1 LRLVARAGHRR
12 ALRRQPGQQIKD
24 EMRTKEPKTKKIEI
38 LPASLPKCPTGIHGL
53 DDITLGGLPRGR
65 PTLVCGGAGCGKT
78 LLGMEFLVRG
88 ATQFDEPGVCL
99 SFEETSEELA
109 SNVASLGFD
118 LADLI
123 KRKKLVIDHVYLDRT
138 LIEETGEYDLEALF
152 VRLGHAVDSIGAKRV
167 LLDSVEAL
175 FAGLDNESVLRSELR
190 RLFRWLK
197 DRNLTAVV
205 TGERGQSTL
214 SRHGLEEY
222 ISDCVILLDHQ
233 VTETVLTRRLRVVK
247 YRGSTHGMNEYP
259 FLIEHDGI
267 SVLPVTSMYLNHM
280 ACNERVST
288 GVPALDTMFGGGGYF
303 RGSSILVSGT
313 AGTGKTS
320 LTAHFVDAACAR
332 GEKCVF
338 FSFEESPDQIIRN
351 MRSIGINLARWVEKG
366 LLHFHAVRPTTFGL
380 EMHLVK
386 IHKIIEQVK
395 PRVVVVDPVTGLLHA
410 GTESETRSI
419 LLRLIDY
426 LKEKQITALITTLT
440 GGASAQ
446 EQTEV
451 DISSLVDAWMLLRD
465 IESGGE
471 RNRGLYILKA
481 RGVAHSN
488 QIREFLLTDHGVEL
502 REVYLGEAGMLTG
515 SGRVNQEAKDAS
527 AAILARQEIERNQLL
542 LQRKRMVLDAQ
553 IAALQLNLET
563 DEQDAQQRI
572 TQEKLKIV
580 KWERDRG
587 DMAKSRFADPVPP
600 DHVNGAPARGGRR

>member
-1 LRLVARAGHRR
+1 MRSPAK
-12 ALRRQPGQQIKD
+12 IKA
-24 EMRTKEPKTKKIEI
+24 KKTEI
-38 LPASLPKCPTGIHGL
+38 LPAGLPKCPTGIHGL
-53 DDITLGGLPRGR
+53 DEITLGGLPRGR
-65 PTLVCGGAGCGKT
+65 PTLVCGSAGCGKT

-88 ATQFDEPGVCL
+88 AIEFGEPGVCL
-99 SFEETSEELA
+99 SFEETSGELA

-118 LADLI
+118 LASLI
-123 KRKKLVIDHVYLDRT
+123 KRKMLLIDHVYLDRS

-175 FAGLDNESVLRSELR
+175 FAGLDNESILRSELR

-205 TGERGQSTL
+205 TGERGQATL

-259 FLIEHDGI
+259 FLIESDGI
-267 SVLPVTSMYLNHM
+267 SVLPVTSMYLNHV
-280 ACNERVST
+280 ACNDRVST
-288 GVPALDTMFGGGGYF
+288 GIPALDTMFSGKGYF
-303 RGSSILVSGT
+303 RGNSILVSGT

-338 FSFEESPDQIIRN
+338 FSFEESAGQLIRN
-351 MRSIGINLARWVEKG
+351 MLSIGIDLGRWVKKG

-386 IHKIIEQVK
+386 IHKMIEEIK
-395 PRVVVVDPVTGLLHA
+395 PSIVVVDPVTGLLHA

-426 LKEKQITALITTLT
+426 LKEKQITAIFTTLT
-440 GGASAQ
+440 SGAIAM
-446 EQTEV
+446 EQTEI
-451 DISSLVDAWMLLRD
+451 DISSLVDAWLLLRD

-481 RGVAHSN
+481 RGIAHSN

-515 SGRVNQEAKDAS
+515 SGRLTQEAKDAS
-527 AAILARQEIERNQLL
+527 AAILARQEIERKQLL

-553 IAALQLNLET
+553 IAALQLDLET
-563 DEQDAQQRI
+563 EEQESQQLI
-572 TQEKLKIV
+572 AQEKLKIV

-587 DMAKSRFADPVPP
+587 DMAKSRFGDERPPEHINGILKVPG
-600 DHVNGAPARGGRR
+600 DRQ

>member
-1 LRLVARAGHRR
+1 MPAG
-12 ALRRQPGQQIKD
+12 
-24 EMRTKEPKTKKIEI
+24 
-38 LPASLPKCPTGIHGL
+38 LPKCATGIHGL
-53 DDITLGGLPRGR
+53 DEITLGGLPRGR

-88 ATQFDEPGVCL
+88 ATQFGEPGVCL
-99 SFEETSEELA
+99 SFEETAEELA

-123 KRKKLVIDHVYLDRT
+123 KHKKLVVDHVLLDRS

-175 FAGLDNESVLRSELR
+175 FAGLNNESVLRSELR

-197 DRNLTAVV
+197 ERNLTAVV

-267 SVLPVTSMYLNHM
+267 SVLPVTSMYLNHL
-280 ACNERVST
+280 ACNDRVST
-288 GVPALDTMFGGGGYF
+288 GVPALDTMFGGEGYF

-338 FSFEESPDQIIRN
+338 FSFEESADQIVRN
-351 MRSIGINLARWVEKG
+351 MRSIGIDLGRWVEKG
-366 LLHFHAVRPTTFGL
+366 LLHFHAVRPTSFGL

-395 PRVVVVDPVTGLLHA
+395 PRIVVVDPVTGLLHA

-419 LLRLIDY
+419 LLRLVDF

-440 GGASAQ
+440 SGAIAM
-446 EQTEV
+446 EQTEI
-451 DISSLVDAWMLLRD
+451 DISSLVDAWLLLRD

-502 REVYLGEAGMLTG
+502 REVYLGETGLLTG

-527 AAILARQEIERNQLL
+527 AVILALQEIEKKQHL
-542 LQRKRMVLDAQ
+542 LQRKRMMLDAQ
-553 IAALQLNLET
+553 IAALQLDLET
-563 DEQDAQQRI
+563 DEQESQQLI
-572 TQEKLKIV
+572 AQEKLKIV

-587 DMAKSRFADPVPP
+587 DMAKSRFADKIPAQ
-600 DHVNGAPARGGRR
+600 HVKGAPVRGGRR